1 MLKQRSRSRPAL
13 ANILL
18 VVTQMSLL
26 LAGCSGEAGL
36 SIGGSLGQESGGGTQ
51 ISNTTL
57 IVLVVIVSIVAVV
70 AIAGRRGGV

>member
-1 MLKQRSRSRPAL
+1 MLKQRSRSWSNL

-18 VVTQMSLL
+18 VLTLLSLM

-57 IVLVVIVSIVAVV
+57 IILMVIVSVVAVV
-70 AIAGRRGGV
+70 AIAGRRGGD

>member
-1 MLKQRSRSRPAL
+1 MLKQRSRSRRAL